1 MFEDIYV
8 LYILFKYKIGTI
20 SRVELFKEFREY
32 VKSKGQIFIKL
43 LQNFLTSQYVFGK
56 DFTLDEIETLNQ
68 ILDNVYYQVE
78 NADFEVGSGSVAY
91 VHYKQDDKSRVI
103 KRKLPNIVDTIN
115 KSSTNFK
122 NMIYYAKI
130 SINLNIDDS
139 SIDEYKKLLLKQ
151 TNLVK
156 EAENT
161 IRMGKILNLEHI
173 KVPKVY
179 NYNNEMIEMEYVKGI
194 KLSEFIKKYPKR
206 KEVCSSLIVLLM
218 RKMIDNNFV
227 HGDLHEGNLLFSID
241 ENNLVNLNLI
251 DFGIV
256 FEIDN
261 YQKEIFLNYL
271 LFGRDKTLFFY
282 LMSTK
287 ETSFEVFDEYFKK
300 HEGNNSYQMF
310 EEMRE
315 NNVKFNFYYTTFLM
329 GLNNL
334 KVKSNKL
341 KN

>member
-8 LYILFKYKIGTI
+8 LYVLFKYKIGTI

-43 LQNFLTSQYVFGK
+43 LQIFLTNQYMFGK
-56 DFTLDEIETLNQ
+56 DFTTEEIETLNQ
-68 ILDNVYYQVE
+68 ILDNVHEEYKDS
-78 NADFEVGSGSVAY
+78 DFEIGCGSVAY
-91 VHYKQDDKSRVI
+91 VQYKKDDKSRVI
-103 KRKLPNIVDTIN
+103 KRKLPNIVETIN

-122 NMIYYAKI
+122 NMIYYSKI
-130 SINLNIDDS
+130 SINLNVDDS

-151 TNLVK
+151 TNLVE

-161 IRMGKILNLEHI
+161 IRMGKILNLDHI

-179 NYNNEMIEMEYVKGI
+179 NYNDEMIEMEYVKGV
-194 KLSEFIKKYPKR
+194 KLTEFIKKHPKR
-206 KEVCSSLIVLLM
+206 KEVCSSLILLLM
-218 RKMIDNNFV
+218 RKMIDNNLV

-241 ENNLVNLNLI
+241 ENNFVNLYVI

-256 FEIDN
+256 FEIDDF
-261 YQKEIFLNYL
+261 QKEIFLNYL
-271 LFGRDKTLFFY
+271 LLGNDRTLFFY
-282 LMSTK
+282 LMSNK
-287 ETSFEVFDEYFKK
+287 EMSFEQFDEYFKK
-300 HEGNNSYQMF
+300 YERSNTYTIF
-310 EEMRE
+310 EKMRE
-315 NNVKFNFYYTTFLM
+315 NNVKFNFYYTTFLI

-341 KN
+341 KD